1 MDLSIVSTLYYSEPF
16 LDEFIKRCVASAEKV
31 TLDFEFVL
39 IDDGSPDASL
49 RKALLY
55 AQSEPR
61 IKIIELSRNFGHHA
75 AILAGLAHAKG
86 DLIFLLDSDLEE
98 PPELLRDFLDVMQRE
113 NADVVFGVHDRSQG
127 TLFHRW
133 SGSIFWMVFN
143 LFSEVREE
151 INRCTISVMT
161 RQYAEIMSGFPERNV
176 SLNGLFAWPGFKQVA
191 VRIERSIQRQKS
203 TYTFRKRL
211 ALFSKSIVDFSA
223 APLVAIF
230 YLGLSIAG
238 IAFMTALYFVVNKI
252 IDPEAVV
259 SGFTSIIV
267 SIWLVGG
274 VIIAVLGVVGIY
286 VSQLFVEAK
295 ARPRTI
301 VRKIHNFSKE

>member
-86 DLIFLLDSDLEE
+86 DLIFLLNSDLEE

-230 YLGLSIAG
+230 YLGLFNRRHRIYDG
-238 IAFMTALYFVVNKI
+238 
-252 IDPEAVV
+252 AV
-259 SGFTSIIV
+259 FC
-267 SIWLVGG
+267 
-274 VIIAVLGVVGIY
+274 
-286 VSQLFVEAK
+286 
-295 ARPRTI
+295 
-301 VRKIHNFSKE
+301 RKQNH

>member
-1 MDLSIVSTLYYSEPF
+1 
-16 LDEFIKRCVASAEKV
+16 
-31 TLDFEFVL
+31 
-39 IDDGSPDASL
+39 
-49 RKALLY
+49 
-55 AQSEPR
+55 
-61 IKIIELSRNFGHHA
+61 
-75 AILAGLAHAKG
+75 
-86 DLIFLLDSDLEE
+86 
-98 PPELLRDFLDVMQRE
+98 MQRE

-127 TLFHRW
+127 SLFHRW
-133 SGSIFWMVFN
+133 IGRIFWMVFN

-176 SLNGLFAWPGFKQVA
+176 SLNGLFAWPGFKQVP

-230 YLGLSIAG
+230 YLGLFIAG

-301 VRKIHNFSKE
+301 VRKIYNFSKE